1 MAAVYYHFF
10 VTALDKDGKVIF
22 NDENGGDIPL
32 KFFGGFFLDVCKRAA
47 VSGCKTMLTME
58 YKKNNSSG
66 KETKTYRR
74 KDFDGKS
81 WTAEETITEKQ
92 YQALIDG

>member
-10 VTALDKDGKVIF
+10 VTALDANGKVIF
-22 NDENGGDIPL
+22 NDDNGGDIPL
-32 KFFGGFFLDVCKRAA
+32 KFFSGFFMDTCKRAA
-47 VSGCKTMLTME
+47 VSGCKTLLTME

-81 WTAEETITEKQ
+81 WTEETTIKENE
-92 YQALIDG
+92 YNALING